1 MNYQLFETEVTKGD
15 HKSIHYSLDKFEGE
29 LDKGLDLSKYEL
41 SMTAL
46 GTHIENTFFHVHHLD
61 RDGDYLTQ
69 DVLDA
74 YKINVDFP
82 VIYFTRQFPYTDNF
96 KCGFHLNTFK
106 KFKSSFFRD
115 TVKIIKLFKGHFIDV
130 FLAGD
135 FTKDGEFIDDS
146 INIEIIP
153 FQLNHQEIID
163 ILSKNFE
170 IDKEYVMRDEF
181 LHYDIGQF
189 AWHIKIKLYKDREPV
204 VKFYRTSPY
213 NPYLNFR
220 YYDHSTRP

>member
-46 GTHIENTFFHVHHLD
+46 GTHIENTFFHLHHLD

-96 KCGFHLNTFK
+96 KCGFHFSRR
-106 KFKSSFFRD
+106 F
-115 TVKIIKLFKGHFIDV
+115 H
-130 FLAGD
+130 
-135 FTKDGEFIDDS
+135 
-146 INIEIIP
+146 
-153 FQLNHQEIID
+153 
-163 ILSKNFE
+163 
-170 IDKEYVMRDEF
+170 
-181 LHYDIGQF
+181 
-189 AWHIKIKLYKDREPV
+189 
-204 VKFYRTSPY
+204 
-213 NPYLNFR
+213 
-220 YYDHSTRP
+220 